1 MSKTEDKQVLEELK
15 LLREQVGKLT
25 DAYNR
30 TRNAERSVTESDNR
44 YRRLIRYLTDYIY
57 TVQVKDNI
65 ALETYHGPGCVAVT
79 GYQSEEFDADPDLWF
94 SMVHKDD
101 RAIVLEQGATA
112 RSGKHV
118 PPLEH
123 RIIHRDGS
131 VRWIRN
137 TVVLRKDHNGK
148 VTSYD
153 GLIRDITE
161 RKQAEEEAES
171 RRKQLVQADKMA
183 TLGTLSSGMAHEIN
197 NPNNYIQL
205 NAQLLEKVWKD
216 ILPILDSYS
225 QQQGDFSLAGM
236 QYSQE
241 RDNIGELIRGTME
254 GARRIERIIKN
265 LKAFSKQDITEQSST
280 VDMNE
285 VLASAIELTK
295 TLIQQSTSHFKT
307 AIDKKLPFLFG
318 NAQQLEQ
325 VIINLL
331 TNACQALENTHQT
344 MHLKASPTPNG
355 ILIIVEDSGRGISEK
370 NQRHIF
376 DPFFTT
382 KRDSDGT
389 GLGLSI
395 SYQIVQQH
403 GGDLAIRSDEG
414 EGTTVSLFLPA
425 MQNRTDSPEVVK

>member
-1 MSKTEDKQVLEELK
+1 MTKLENQQILEELK
-15 LLREQVGKLT
+15 QLRKDVKRLNES
-25 DAYNR
+25 YNR
-30 TRNAERSVTESDNR
+30 TSNAERSVTESENR

-57 TVQVKDNI
+57 TVQVKDGE
-65 ALETYHGPGCVAVT
+65 AVETYHGPGCVAVT

-94 SMVHKDD
+94 SMVHKADKKV
-101 RAIVLEQGATA
+101 VLKQGANA
-112 RSGKHV
+112 RDGKSV

-131 VRWIRN
+131 ERWIRN
-137 TVVLRKDHNGK
+137 TIVLRKNAVGE

-161 RKQAEEEAES
+161 RKQAENEAEV

-183 TLGTLSSGMAHEIN
+183 TLGILSSGMAHEIN

-205 NAQLLEKVWKD
+205 NAQLFKKVWD
-216 ILPILDSYS
+216 DVLPILDQYYKAK
-225 QQQGDFSLAGM
+225 GDFSLAGM

-241 RDNIGELIRGTME
+241 RDAFNELLSGTLD
-254 GARRIERIIKN
+254 GARRIERIIRN
-265 LKAFSKQDITEQSST
+265 LKTFARPDITEVNVPVSMG
-280 VDMNE
+280 D
-285 VLASAIELTK
+285 VLESGIELSRA
-295 TLIQQSTSHFKT
+295 LIQQSTKHFKT
-307 AIDKKLPFLFG
+307 SIQKKLPLIMG

-331 TNACQALENTHQT
+331 TNACQALEDSQQSIR
-344 MHLKASPTPNG
+344 LKAVAAPNG
-355 ILIIVEDSGRGISEK
+355 IVVEVEDTGSGIPEE
-370 NQRHIF
+370 NLAHIF

-395 SYQIVQQH
+395 SYQIVQRH
-403 GGDLAIRSDEG
+403 GGDLAIRSSVG
-414 EGTTVSLFLPA
+414 KGTTVTLFLPVDA
-425 MQNRTDSPEVVK
+425 NEYS